1 MRRQT
6 SSRVL
11 EQSIPPHFGYTNN
24 TTLRSSLSN
33 DSLIAFGEGRQLAV
47 AENPVLNNSPVMGIW
62 GSPWITLTDIKKLQ
76 NDRSVNVIYTT
87 GADEVLLVT

>member
-1 MRRQT
+1 MA
-6 SSRVL
+6 
-11 EQSIPPHFGYTNN
+11 EQPIPPHFGYDNN
-24 TTLRSSLSN
+24 TTLRSSLSK
-33 DSLIAFGEGRQLAV
+33 DSVIAFGEGRQAAV

-62 GSPWITLTDIKKLQ
+62 GVPAITQADINKLQ